1 MARRKNTIFVFYR
14 ILDTNSKHYKVDTTA
29 MIEET
34 RKLPTCTL
42 YISFVAPLKKSLLSI
57 LLPFTLLD
65 NLTQVKLRTWLPT
78 LVSFAKSTAYNVEW

>member
-34 RKLPTCTL
+34 R
-42 YISFVAPLKKSLLSI
+42 
-57 LLPFTLLD
+57 
-65 NLTQVKLRTWLPT
+65 
-78 LVSFAKSTAYNVEW
+78 